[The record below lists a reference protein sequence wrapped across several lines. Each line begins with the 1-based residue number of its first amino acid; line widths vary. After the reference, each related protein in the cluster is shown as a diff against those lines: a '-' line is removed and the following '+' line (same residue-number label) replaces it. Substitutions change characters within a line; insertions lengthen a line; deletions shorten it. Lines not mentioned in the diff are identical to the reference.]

1 MKYDFKVMD
10 GVGNKRIRFEERNGV
25 ARFFIS
31 QQWDEED
38 PNSFNVVMVS
48 KEDIQAMMD
57 FANSKEV
64 A

>member
-1 MKYDFKVMD
+1 
-10 GVGNKRIRFEERNGV
+10 NGV